1 MNVWVIFRRARI
13 VLFSLLVLL
22 CFTWAALFAVF
33 LAHEW
38 SHFSKFQKIVVL
50 CLSSLYGLTG
60 ILLYLMAVVQFRF
73 WWDVARVVSLVVIH
87 TGGSLVFMHY
97 RNSFPCRGFGTE
109 TVCRQ
114 FTFAIFI
121 GCCVFT
127 VTMFL
132 FAIILG
138 IMAFLPRPVESN
150 GEEDFPPSPASFK
163 AGSLYDGRPPSFH
176 SFDPRMGYDDKG
188 AFPDESLSSARALA
202 LANSAPQE
210 PPPLWQDFQT
220 RNSTDDPIY
229 AQTMIA
235 RTDSPMKPPGVDV
248 KKADSFYFNPFS
260 SPSPPPLPVY
270 TPASETGNEPP
281 SVPLTIPGRLPTV
294 PELMYG
300 ARGMTSDSMPHD
312 RAAPY
317 TLTINTDPSANS
329 LPATFRGSHQ
339 PRHLYPDPVQT
350 AMPRVSSFHST
361 TASIHSKWA
370 MSPSHVLPPPD
381 FASGASGL
389 QDLPTL
395 HHAQDTTLKRNA
407 SVPNVTA
414 PNHGGNLARRS
425 YILPVTESALQ
436 RRGSDGQVVD
446 HAQWQRLV
454 LGAAAKP

>member
-33 LAHEW
+33 LSHEW
-38 SHFSKFQKIVVL
+38 SHFDKFQKIVVL
-50 CLSSLYGLTG
+50 CLSSLYGFTWHPPVFDVRYSSACDACTLTPFSG
-60 ILLYLMAVVQFRF
+60 PWCNSVFGGTLRELYRF
-73 WWDVARVVSLVVIH
+73 WLVH

-97 RNSFPCRGFGTE
+97 RNRFPCRGFGTE

-127 VTMFL
+127 ATMLF

-150 GEEDFPPSPASFK
+150 GEEDFPPSPASFT

-176 SFDPRMGYDDKG
+176 SFDPRMGYDDKS

-202 LANSAPQE
+202 LANGAPQE
-210 PPPLWQDFQT
+210 PPRLWQGFQT
-220 RNSTDDPIY
+220 RNSTDDPMY

-235 RTDSPMKPPGVDV
+235 RTDSPMKPPGGDGR
-248 KKADSFYFNPFS
+248 KPTFYFNPFS

-312 RAAPY
+312 RAASIY
-317 TLTINTDPSANS
+317 TQHRSQRQLVAGDLQGKS
-329 LPATFRGSHQ
+329 PAASFVPG
-339 PRHLYPDPVQT
+339 PRAD
-350 AMPRVSSFHST
+350 FH
-361 TASIHSKWA
+361 A
-370 MSPSHVLPPPD
+370 PC
-381 FASGASGL
+381 FF
-389 QDLPTL
+389 
-395 HHAQDTTLKRNA
+395 
-407 SVPNVTA
+407 VPLRYCEH
-414 PNHGGNLARRS
+414 PL
-425 YILPVTESALQ
+425 
-436 RRGSDGQVVD
+436 
-446 HAQWQRLV
+446 
-454 LGAAAKP
+454 

>member
-1 MNVWVIFRRARI
+1 MNAWVIFRRARI
-13 VLFSLLVLL
+13 VLFTLLVLL

-33 LAHEW
+33 LSHEW
-38 SHFSKFQKIVVL
+38 SHFSEFQKIVVL
-50 CLSSLYGLTG
+50 CLSLLYGFTG
-60 ILLYLMAVVQFRF
+60 ILLYLMAVVQFCF
-73 WWDVARVVSLVVIH
+73 WWDVVRVVSLLIIH

-121 GCCVFT
+121 GCWVFT
-127 VTMFL
+127 VTML
-132 FAIILG
+132 FFAVILG
-138 IMAFLPRPVESN
+138 IMAFLPRPVEPN
-150 GEEDFPPSPASFK
+150 GEDFPPSPASFK

-176 SFDPRMGYDDKG
+176 SFDPRMGYDDKST
-188 AFPDESLSSARALA
+188 FPDEPLSPARALA

-210 PPPLWQDFQT
+210 PPRLWQGSQT

-235 RTDSPMKPPGVDV
+235 RTDSPMNPPGADV

-300 ARGMTSDSMPHD
+300 ARGMTSDSLPHD

-317 TLTINTDPSANS
+317 TDPSAS

-339 PRHLYPDPVQT
+339 PHHLYPEPVQT
-350 AMPRVSSFHST
+350 AMPRISSFHSS

-370 MSPSHVLPPPD
+370 MSPSHALPPPD
-381 FASGASGL
+381 FTSGASGL

-395 HHAQDTTLKRNA
+395 YHAQNTTLKRNA
-407 SVPNVTA
+407 SVPNATA
-414 PNHGGNLARRS
+414 PNHSGSLARRS
-425 YILPVTESALQ
+425 YILPVSESSLQ

-454 LGAAAKP
+454 LGAAAMT